1 MRPNLLWRST
11 PRTTSRPNEGGGLTP
26 PAAVHGGRRFRPE
39 VQGLRALA
47 VLLVLVYHLD
57 PRLLPGGYVGV
68 DVFFVISGFLI
79 TSLLHREATGRGR
92 VALGRFYVRRVRR
105 LLPAATVVL
114 VATGA
119 ASLVLLPLTR
129 LADTAW
135 QLAASAAYVEN
146 LYLADQAVDYLSAEA
161 PPSPV
166 QHFWS
171 LSVEEQFYVVWP
183 LLFAVWALARRRTR
197 ADAGVLVAVLGALF
211 AASLAASVLS
221 AVEGTAAAYF
231 LPTTRAWELAA
242 GGLLAVGSARG
253 TPPSRLR
260 LPLGWLG
267 LAAIIAAAVFYDS
280 GTAFP
285 GWAAALPVLGTVAV
299 IAAGDSPGR
308 PAASALLSTA
318 PARFVGDVSYSLYLW
333 HWPLIVLTLA
343 VTGRDRLGALDV
355 VVVAALSLL
364 LAWGTKVWV
373 EDPVRDRGLVPD
385 GRRALTVVLCG
396 LLVVGV
402 VAAAGLVRVERV
414 GSVAFDPA
422 VHTGPAALD
431 RWTPSSGDL
440 MYPAPLDAAGDLPA
454 VYEDGCQASEDA
466 TTPDTSCVYGVED
479 ADRTVAVVGDS
490 HSAQWI
496 PALEELA
503 LERGWRLVV
512 FTKSACAFTD
522 TLTRL
527 GKSRTYEECRT
538 WNRAVV
544 DELLELRPDVAVTS
558 SSVMANP
565 ADEVS
570 PGRARN
576 LMAEGMSRLWNRFG
590 GTGMDVV
597 MIRDTPR
604 AHEDVLECLTAN
616 TDDLSRCER
625 AEEEAL
631 ERDDPQE
638 RAVRMI
644 DGDASL
650 IDLNDRFCV
659 AGTCPA
665 VVGNVVVYRDSHHM
679 TGTYSRMLSEDLGE
693 RLDAVL
699 D

>member
-1 MRPNLLWRST
+1 MRPNLVWRPT
-11 PRTTSRPNEGGGLTP
+11 PRTTPRPSDGAGHTP
-26 PAAVHGGRRFRPE
+26 PAAAPGGRRFRPE

-79 TSLLHREATGRGR
+79 TSLLYREATGKGR

-119 ASLVLLPLTR
+119 ASLVLLPLPR

-135 QLAASAAYVEN
+135 QLVASAAYVEN

-183 LLFAVWALARRRTR
+183 LLFAVWALARRRPR
-197 ADAGVLVAVLGALF
+197 AGTGFLVVVLGALF
-211 AASLAASVLS
+211 TASLAASVLL

-242 GGLLAVGSARG
+242 GGLLAVGLARG
-253 TPPSRLR
+253 GPPSWLK

-267 LAAIIAAAVFYDS
+267 LAAIAASAVFYDA

-285 GWAAALPVLGTVAV
+285 GWAAALPVLGAVAV
-299 IAAGDSPGR
+299 IAAEDSPGR

-333 HWPLIVLTLA
+333 HWPLIILTLA
-343 VTGRDRLGALDV
+343 VTGRERLGVLDV
-355 VVVAALSLL
+355 VLVAALSLL
-364 LAWGTKVWV
+364 LAWGTKAWV

-385 GRRALTVVLCG
+385 GRRALVVALAG
-396 LLVVGV
+396 VLVVSA
-402 VAAAGLVRVERV
+402 VAAAGLVRVERS
-414 GSVAFDPA
+414 GSVVFDPA
-422 VHTGPAALD
+422 VHTGPAAID
-431 RWTPSSGDL
+431 RPVPSSGEL
-440 MYPAPLDAAGDLPA
+440 MYPTPLDAAEDLPA
-454 VYEDGCQASEDA
+454 VYDDGCQASQDD

-490 HSAQWI
+490 HGAQWI

-522 TLTRL
+522 TLTTR
-527 GKSRTYEECRT
+527 GEARPYEECRT

-544 DELLELRPDVAVTS
+544 DELIDLRPDMAITS
-558 SSVMANP
+558 SSVMADP
-565 ADEVS
+565 ADAVS
-570 PGRARN
+570 SGDAQN
-576 LMAEGMSRLWNRFG
+576 MMAEGMSRLWDRVG
-590 GTGMDVV
+590 AAGVDVV

-604 AHEDVLECLTAN
+604 TREDVLECLTAN
-616 TDDLSRCER
+616 TDDLSRCDR
-625 AEEEAL
+625 SEEEAL
-631 ERDDPQE
+631 ELDDPQE

-644 DGDASL
+644 DGHADL
-650 IDLNDRFCV
+650 IDLSDRFCV

-679 TGTYSRMLSEDLGE
+679 TGTYSRMLSADLGE